1 MLKHVDEKS
10 RMWKV
15 PERSTDAG
23 SVLSKKHLKTTS
35 EWPQSGPVIPL
46 SSNEVVTK
54 ASALNKK
61 GGTAGKRTSDPSL
74 AVRKRLQGMGYFI
87 L

>member
-1 MLKHVDEKS
+1 
-10 RMWKV
+10 MWKV

-54 ASALNKK
+54 ANALNKK
-61 GGTAGKRTSDPSL
+61 GGTAGR
-74 AVRKRLQGMGYFI
+74 RI
-87 L
+87 

>member
-1 MLKHVDEKS
+1 
-10 RMWKV
+10 MWKV

-74 AVRKRLQGMGYFI
+74 AVRKRLQGMGYFR

>member
-1 MLKHVDEKS
+1 
-10 RMWKV
+10 MWKV

-54 ASALNKK
+54 ANALNKK

-74 AVRKRLQGMGYFI
+74 VVRKRLQGMGYFI

>member
-1 MLKHVDEKS
+1 
-10 RMWKV
+10 MWKV

-54 ASALNKK
+54 ANALNKK
-61 GGTAGKRTSDPSL
+61 GRDRG
-74 AVRKRLQGMGYFI
+74 
-87 L
+87 